1 MENPYSYQKCQSKI
15 TARPRISTQWLL
27 LLCSSPLNSLFAYL
41 YQAMLIV
48 LACLGLPVALPVLVP
63 DGWPLALR
71 LLGSHGWFGQRALW
85 RALSRGLDE

>member
-1 MENPYSYQKCQSKI
+1 MSVKI

-48 LACLGLPVALPVLVP
+48 LACFGLLVVLPVLVP

-71 LLGSHGWFGQRALW
+71 LLGSHGWFGERALW